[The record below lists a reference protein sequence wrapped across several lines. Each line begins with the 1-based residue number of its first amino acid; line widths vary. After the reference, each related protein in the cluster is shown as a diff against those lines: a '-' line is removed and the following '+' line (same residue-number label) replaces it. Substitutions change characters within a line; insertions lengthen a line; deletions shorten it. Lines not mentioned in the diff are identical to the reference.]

1 MSVISL
7 EEWRKKLEDISTSE
21 YPLMPNLLS
30 DEHGQTLTDEQKD
43 GTKAVYMVLAVA
55 RIRPFTTKSTMAR
68 DAATEVALCASEGL
82 LTTKINDVTFGNV
95 WMVTAKGLEY
105 MEDMENVLGD

>member
-1 MSVISL
+1 
-7 EEWRKKLEDISTSE
+7 
-21 YPLMPNLLS
+21 
-30 DEHGQTLTDEQKD
+30 
-43 GTKAVYMVLAVA
+43 
-55 RIRPFTTKSTMAR
+55 MAR
-68 DAATEVALCASEGL
+68 DAAAEVALCASEGL